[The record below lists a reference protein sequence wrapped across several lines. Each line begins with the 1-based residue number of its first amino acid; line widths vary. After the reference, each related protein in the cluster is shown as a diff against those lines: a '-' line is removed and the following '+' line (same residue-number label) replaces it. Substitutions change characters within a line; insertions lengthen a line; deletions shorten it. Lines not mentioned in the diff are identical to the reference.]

1 MAFLRLEGVTK
12 RFPGFLAVDHLNLDV
27 EEGEFLVLLGPS
39 GCGKTT
45 TLRMIAGLEVQTE
58 GKIFLEGKDVSDVP
72 PERRDMAMVFQNL
85 ALYPHMTVFS
95 NIAFYLQNIGT
106 PKEATRQKTEQ
117 AARTVGIEELL
128 GRYPHQLSGGQQQRV
143 ALARALVRSPKVFLL
158 DEPLSSLDAKL
169 RAGMR
174 SELKLL
180 HRKLGEGKER
190 KGTFIYVTHDQIEA
204 LTLGTRI
211 ALMKEGAIVQLA
223 TPHDVYQKPKNVFAS
238 TFIGSPSMNLMEGV
252 LEKVGSAAVFRFQN
266 RSIGVGSSGLTV
278 LSRIGSE
285 KRPVI
290 LGIRPE
296 SLKVVSQE
304 TPHTLG
310 ARVVTIE
317 PLGQM
322 LLINVQIEESMLV
335 CLLTS
340 DVQVREGEDVN
351 LLFQPEALHFFDPKT
366 EENLLGGDT

>member
-1 MAFLRLEGVTK
+1 MAFLKLEAISK
-12 RFPGFLAVDHLNLDV
+12 RFPGFLAVDHLDLDV

-58 GKIFLEGKDVSDVP
+58 GKIFLEDKDVSDVP
-72 PERRDMAMVFQNL
+72 PERRDMAMVFQSL
-85 ALYPHMTVFS
+85 ALYPHMTVFN

-106 PKEATRQKTEQ
+106 RKEAILQKTRQ
-117 AARTVGIEELL
+117 AAKTVGIEELL
-128 GRYPHQLSGGQQQRV
+128 ERYPDQLSGGQRQRV

-180 HRKLGEGKER
+180 HRKLIEGKER
-190 KGTFIYVTHDQIEA
+190 RGTFIYVTHDQVEA

-211 ALMKEGAIVQLA
+211 ALMKEGNIVQLG
-223 TPHDVYQKPKNVFAS
+223 TPHEVYQKPKNVFAS
-238 TFIGSPSMNLMEGV
+238 TFIGSPSMNLIEGL
-252 LEKVGSAAVFRFQN
+252 LEKSGSTAIFRFQN
-266 RSIGVGSSGLTV
+266 RSIEASMTALQV
-278 LSRIGSE
+278 LSRAGSE

-310 ARVVTIE
+310 AHVITVE
-317 PLGQM
+317 PLGQTC
-322 LLINVQIEESMLV
+322 LINVQIGECMLV
-335 CLLTS
+335 CLLTP
-340 DVQVREGEDVN
+340 DVQVREGENVN
-351 LLFQPEALHFFDPKT
+351 LLFPQEALYFFDPHT
-366 EENLLGGDT
+366 EENLLGDAT

>member
-340 DVQVREGEDVN
+340 DVQVREGENVN